1 MTILLKSLVKVLN
14 KRLIINVTL
23 MIITVI
29 LIFFFGHL
37 QNLLLTSA
45 QQPSTLI
52 LTVSAGTGLR
62 PVLEDIQK
70 VYKHAVSNLNIN
82 YNFVASGVL
91 TRQIEQGAR
100 IDIFISAS
108 SENMNQL
115 QRQGLLLEGTRQN
128 LIKSRVALIAST
140 STNGI
145 SSFQDLTKPILKKI
159 AIGEPRSIPL
169 GVYAQE
175 VFKYLGIFEQVKLKL
190 VYITSALKIL
200 NFVAI
205 GNIDVG
211 IVHDTNVKA
220 FSQVK
225 IVEIAPEASHSPVI
239 YPVAILKNSKNLT
252 AAKSFVIFLFN
263 KQAKVLYGKYGYT
276 VIK

>member
-1 MTILLKSLVKVLN
+1 MKSLVKVLD
-14 KRLIINVTL
+14 KRLIRNVTG
-23 MIITVI
+23 MIIPVI
-29 LIFFFGHL
+29 LIFLFGRL
-37 QNLLLTSA
+37 QNLLLTST
-45 QQPSTLI
+45 QQPSTVT

-62 PVLEDIQK
+62 PVLEDVQK
-70 VYKHAVSNLNIN
+70 VYKHAASDLNIN
-82 YNFVASGVL
+82 YNFAASGVL

-145 SSFQDLTKPILKKI
+145 SSFQDLTKPIVKKI
-159 AIGEPRSIPL
+159 TIGEPRSVPL
-169 GVYAQE
+169 GMYAQE
-175 VFKYLGIFEQVKLKL
+175 VFKYLGIFEQVKPKL
-190 VYITSALKIL
+190 VYTRSALEIL

-205 GNIDVG
+205 ANVDVG

-220 FSQVK
+220 SSQVK

-239 YPVAILKNSKNLT
+239 YPVAILLKNYKNLM
-252 AAKSFVIFLFN
+252 AAKSFVLFLFS

-276 VIK
+276 IMK

>member
-1 MTILLKSLVKVLN
+1 
-14 KRLIINVTL
+14 
-23 MIITVI
+23 MIIPVI
-29 LIFFFGHL
+29 LIFLFGRL
-37 QNLLLTSA
+37 QNLLLTST
-45 QQPSTLI
+45 QQPSTVT

-62 PVLEDIQK
+62 PVLEDVQK
-70 VYKHAVSNLNIN
+70 VYKHAASDLNIN
-82 YNFVASGVL
+82 YNFAASGVL

-145 SSFQDLTKPILKKI
+145 SSFQDLTKPIVKKI
-159 AIGEPRSIPL
+159 TIGEPRSVPL
-169 GVYAQE
+169 GMYAQE
-175 VFKYLGIFEQVKLKL
+175 VFKYLGIFEQVKPKL
-190 VYITSALKIL
+190 VYTRSALEIL

-205 GNIDVG
+205 ANVDVG

-220 FSQVK
+220 SSQVK

-239 YPVAILKNSKNLT
+239 YPVAILLKNYKNLM
-252 AAKSFVIFLFN
+252 AAKSFVLFLFS

-276 VIK
+276 IMK